1 MMWRSG
7 VDEDFQVIVA
17 NDLTANASDQ
27 GVMLGLID
35 QVEGALQAQPSDPCL
50 RYLRTISSLGA

>member
-1 MMWRSG
+1 M
-7 VDEDFQVIVA
+7 DEDFQLIVA
-17 NDLTANASDQ
+17 NDLTANASDK